1 MRIFKN
7 SQKKVYHQL
16 WQPHILKKADL
27 GSKGRVNTNFIWKQ
41 HLIKLKDTP
50 QCQGRGL
57 REINNGG
64 VGGVG
69 RRSGRGRRGLGL
81 QA

>member
-69 RRSGRGRRGLGL
+69 RRSGRSRRGLGL
-81 QA
+81 QP